1 MGRSRSKALSKT
13 LPDYLAPGLN
23 IVFVG
28 LNPGRYSVEAGHY
41 FARPQNRFWS
51 ALSASGLVTHSVS
64 PEDDA
69 SLLKQG
75 IGFTDLVKRPT
86 RGIDELS
93 RDEYK
98 AGAEILRRKLMRFQP
113 KVACFVGLTGYKI
126 CFDPHA
132 IIGLQTEQLGR
143 TDLFVIPST
152 SPRNARYS
160 LDDITLTLG
169 ELPKILNRIA
179 NVIAGC

>member
-1 MGRSRSKALSKT
+1 MGSSRSKAFSKT

-75 IGFTDLVKRPT
+75 IGFTDLIKRPT

-98 AGAEILRRKLMRFQP
+98 AGAEALRRKLIRVQP

-126 CFDPHA
+126 CFNPHA

-143 TDLFVIPST
+143 TNFFVIPST

-160 LDDITLTLG
+160 LGDITRSLN
-169 ELPKILNRIA
+169 ELQQVFNKDR
-179 NVIAGC
+179 

>member
-1 MGRSRSKALSKT
+1 
-13 LPDYLAPGLN
+13 
-23 IVFVG
+23 VG

-64 PEDDA
+64 PKDDA
-69 SLLKQG
+69 GLLKQG
-75 IGFTDLVKRPT
+75 IGFTDLIKRPT

-93 RDEYK
+93 RSEYK
-98 AGAEILRRKLMRFQP
+98 AGAEILRRKLIRFQP

-126 CFDPHA
+126 CFNPHA
-132 IIGLQTEQLGR
+132 AIGLQLEQLGR
-143 TDLFVIPST
+143 THLFVIPST

-160 LDDITLTLG
+160 LHDITLALS
-169 ELPKILNRIA
+169 ELPKILSKDR
-179 NVIAGC
+179 

>member
-1 MGRSRSKALSKT
+1 MGRSRSKAFSKT

-28 LNPGRYSVEAGHY
+28 LNPGRYSVAAGHY

-98 AGAEILRRKLMRFQP
+98 AGAETLRRKLMRFQP
-113 KVACFVGLTGYKI
+113 KIACFVGLTGYKI
-126 CFDPHA
+126 CFNPHA
-132 IIGLQTEQLGR
+132 IIGLQAEQLGQ
-143 TDLFVIPST
+143 TGLFVIPST

-160 LDDITLTLG
+160 FGDITRSLN
-169 ELPKILNRIA
+169 ELQEVFNKDR
-179 NVIAGC
+179 

>member
-1 MGRSRSKALSKT
+1 MGRSRSKAFSKT

-28 LNPGRYSVEAGHY
+28 LNPGRYSVAAGHY

-51 ALSASGLVTHSVS
+51 ALSASGLVTQQVS

-98 AGAEILRRKLMRFQP
+98 AGAETLRRKLMRFQP
-113 KVACFVGLTGYKI
+113 KIACFVGLTGYKI
-126 CFDPHA
+126 CFNPHA
-132 IIGLQTEQLGR
+132 IIGLQAEQLGQ
-143 TDLFVIPST
+143 TGLFVIPST

-160 LDDITLTLG
+160 LGDITRSLN
-169 ELPKILNRIA
+169 ELQEVFNKDR
-179 NVIAGC
+179 

>member
-1 MGRSRSKALSKT
+1 MGRSRSKAFSKT

-28 LNPGRYSVEAGHY
+28 LNPGRYSVAAGHY

-98 AGAEILRRKLMRFQP
+98 AGAEALRRKLMRFQP
-113 KVACFVGLTGYKI
+113 KIACFVGLTGYKI
-126 CFDPHA
+126 CFNPHA
-132 IIGLQTEQLGR
+132 IIGLQAEQLGQ
-143 TDLFVIPST
+143 TGLFVIPST

-160 LDDITLTLG
+160 LGDITRSLN
-169 ELPKILNRIA
+169 ELQEVFNKDR
-179 NVIAGC
+179 

>member
-1 MGRSRSKALSKT
+1 MGRSRPKAFGKT

-86 RGIDELS
+86 RGIHELS

-98 AGAEILRRKLMRFQP
+98 AGVETLRRKLMRSSRRSP
-113 KVACFVGLTGYKI
+113 VSLGS
-126 CFDPHA
+126 PA
-132 IIGLQTEQLGR
+132 IRFAL
-143 TDLFVIPST
+143 
-152 SPRNARYS
+152 
-160 LDDITLTLG
+160 TLTQPSAYKQNNWDEPIFSLFH
-169 ELPKILNRIA
+169 PRA
-179 NVIAGC
+179 RATPDTP

>member
-1 MGRSRSKALSKT
+1 MGRSRSKAFSKT

-28 LNPGRYSVEAGHY
+28 LNPGRYSVAAGHY

-98 AGAEILRRKLMRFQP
+98 AGAEALRRKLMRFQP
-113 KVACFVGLTGYKI
+113 KIACFVGLTGYKI
-126 CFDPHA
+126 CFNPHA
-132 IIGLQTEQLGR
+132 IIGLQAEQLGQ

-160 LDDITLTLG
+160 LGDIIRSLN
-169 ELPKILNRIA
+169 ELQEVFNKDR
-179 NVIAGC
+179 

>member
-1 MGRSRSKALSKT
+1 MGRSRSKAFSKT

-28 LNPGRYSVEAGHY
+28 LNPGRYSVAAGHY

-64 PEDDA
+64 PEDDV

-98 AGAEILRRKLMRFQP
+98 AGAETLRRKLMRFQP
-113 KVACFVGLTGYKI
+113 KIACFVGLTGYKI
-126 CFDPHA
+126 CFNPHA
-132 IIGLQTEQLGR
+132 IIGLQAEQLGQ
-143 TDLFVIPST
+143 TGLFVIPST

-160 LDDITLTLG
+160 LGDITRSLN
-169 ELPKILNRIA
+169 ELQEVFNKDR
-179 NVIAGC
+179 

>member
-1 MGRSRSKALSKT
+1 MGRSRSKAPGKT
-13 LPDYLAPGLN
+13 LPDYLTPGLS

-51 ALSASGLVTHSVS
+51 ALSASGLVTHSVG
-64 PEDDA
+64 PDDDA

-75 IGFTDLVKRPT
+75 IGFTDLVKRST

-93 RDEYK
+93 HHEYK
-98 AGAEILRRKLMRFQP
+98 TGAETLRRKFIRFQP
-113 KVACFVGLTGYKI
+113 KVACFVGLTGYRI
-126 CFDPHA
+126 CFNPQA
-132 IIGLQTEQLGR
+132 VIGLQSERLGPTR
-143 TDLFVIPST
+143 LFVVPST

-160 LDDITLTLG
+160 LDDITRALN
-169 ELPKILNRIA
+169 ELQEIVAKDR
-179 NVIAGC
+179 

>member
-1 MGRSRSKALSKT
+1 MARSRSKAFSKT

-51 ALSASGLVTHSVS
+51 ALSASGLVTQTVN
-64 PEDDA
+64 PADDA

-75 IGFTDLVKRPT
+75 IGFTDLIKRPT
-86 RGIDELS
+86 HGIDELS

-98 AGAEILRRKLMRFQP
+98 AGAEVLRRKLIRFQP

-126 CFDPHA
+126 CFNPQA
-132 IIGLQTEQLGR
+132 AIGLQLEQLSR
-143 TDLFVIPST
+143 TRLFVIPST

-160 LDDITLTLG
+160 LADITRSLN
-169 ELPKILNRIA
+169 ELREVFYKDR
-179 NVIAGC
+179 

>member
-1 MGRSRSKALSKT
+1 MGRSRSKAFSTT

-28 LNPGRYSVEAGHY
+28 LNPGSYSVEAGHY
-41 FARPQNRFWS
+41 FARPHNRFWP

-69 SLLKQG
+69 GLLKQG

-86 RGIDELS
+86 RGIDQLS

-98 AGAEILRRKLMRFQP
+98 AGAEVLKRKLLHFQP

-126 CFDPHA
+126 CFNPNA
-132 IIGLQTEQLGR
+132 VVGLQAERLGR

-160 LDDITLTLG
+160 LDAITRALN
-169 ELPKILNRIA
+169 ELEKVFGKDR
-179 NVIAGC
+179 

>member
-1 MGRSRSKALSKT
+1 MGRSRSKAFSKT

-28 LNPGRYSVEAGHY
+28 LNPGRYSVAAGHY

-98 AGAEILRRKLMRFQP
+98 AGAEALRRKLMRFQP
-113 KVACFVGLTGYKI
+113 KIACFVGLTGYKI
-126 CFDPHA
+126 CFNPHA
-132 IIGLQTEQLGR
+132 IIGLQAEQLGQ
-143 TDLFVIPST
+143 TGLFVIPST

-160 LDDITLTLG
+160 FGDITRSLN
-169 ELPKILNRIA
+169 ELQEVFNKDR
-179 NVIAGC
+179 

>member
-1 MGRSRSKALSKT
+1 MGRSRSKAFGKT

-23 IVFVG
+23 TVFVG

-51 ALSASGLVTHSVS
+51 ALFASGLVTHSVS

-69 SLLKQG
+69 SLLQQG
-75 IGFTDLVKRPT
+75 IGFTDLIKRPT
-86 RGIDELS
+86 RSIDELS

-98 AGAEILRRKLMRFQP
+98 TGAEVLRRKLIRFQP

-126 CFDPHA
+126 CFNPHA
-132 IIGLQTEQLGR
+132 IIGLQAEQLGR

-152 SPRNARYS
+152 SSRNARYS
-160 LDDITLTLG
+160 LDDVTRCLN
-169 ELPKILNRIA
+169 ELQQVLNKDR
-179 NVIAGC
+179 

>member
-1 MGRSRSKALSKT
+1 MGRSRSKAFSET

-41 FARPQNRFWS
+41 FASPRNRFWS
-51 ALSASGLVTHSVS
+51 ALSASGLVKYTVT
-64 PEDDA
+64 PKDDA
-69 SLLKQG
+69 SLLNRG
-75 IGFTDLVKRPT
+75 IGFTDLIKRPT

-98 AGAEILRRKLMRFQP
+98 TGANILRRKLVRIQP
-113 KVACFVGLTGYKI
+113 RVACFVGLTGYKI
-126 CFDPHA
+126 CFNPHA
-132 IIGLQTEQLGR
+132 TVGLQAERLGR
-143 TDLFVIPST
+143 TVFFVIPST

-160 LDDITLTLG
+160 LDDITSALDKLR
-169 ELPKILNRIA
+169 EFVSRDR
-179 NVIAGC
+179 